1 MVSIRKLTLTAAAV
15 TAMLAGGVLSAA
27 PAFADHGGHGDN
39 VVRAALV
46 GSMPAPA
53 SPVIAGVKPGGA
65 PWVNGP
71 SSARVRE
78 DGRTDVRIRGLVL
91 DTTGANPIAS
101 VVATLVCGDMV
112 AGSTMPFALSPEG
125 NGRTRD
131 MIAVPMDCH
140 DAMVLIQPAANL
152 AVYIASSMS
161 MDDDD

>member
-15 TAMLAGGVLSAA
+15 TALLAGGLLSAA

-46 GSMPAPA
+46 GSTPAPV
-53 SPVIAGVKPGGA
+53 SPVIAGVKPGGVA
-65 PWVNGP
+65 WVNGP

-78 DGRTDVRIRGLVL
+78 NGRTDVRIRGLVV
-91 DTTGANPIAS
+91 TATGVNPVTP

-112 AGSTMPFALSPEG
+112 AGSTMPFALSAEG

-131 MIAVPMDCH
+131 TIAVPMDCH
-140 DAMVLIQPAANL
+140 DAMVLIQPAGNL
-152 AVYIASSMS
+152 GVYIASSMN
-161 MDDDD
+161 DDDD